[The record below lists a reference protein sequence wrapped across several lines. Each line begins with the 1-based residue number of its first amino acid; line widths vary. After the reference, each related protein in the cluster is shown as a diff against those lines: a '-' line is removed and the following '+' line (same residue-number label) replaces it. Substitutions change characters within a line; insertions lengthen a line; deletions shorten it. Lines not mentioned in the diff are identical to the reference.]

1 MYAPDLRL
9 FLALNPAAQSLDTLR
24 RATAPLLAQS
34 WHRVRWLQTDQWH
47 ATVRFL
53 GATPKDGVQYWMTT
67 LESLASLANEAA
79 MLKVEGMALWPTPTR
94 PRVMVVTAEL
104 EDWAQEMASR
114 VETLARDAGYR
125 PETRPFHPHVTLA
138 RLGGGAALPPCIA
151 ALEAAAHALHGA
163 ALRFDSLSLFAS
175 RTPPE
180 GPWFERLA
188 TVRLPSR

>member
-1 MYAPDLRL
+1 
-9 FLALNPAAQSLDTLR
+9 
-24 RATAPLLAQS
+24 
-34 WHRVRWLQTDQWH
+34 
-47 ATVRFL
+47 
-53 GATPKDGVQYWMTT
+53 MTT

-138 RLGGGAALPPCIA
+138 RLGGGRHCRLVSPRWKRP
-151 ALEAAAHALHGA
+151 
-163 ALRFDSLSLFAS
+163 
-175 RTPPE
+175 RT
-180 GPWFERLA
+180 RC
-188 TVRLPSR
+188 TVRP